1 MDKLYIE
8 ENLLT
13 DRGRLNGNK
22 TKNLSI
28 TNEEIYL
35 IYHNIE
41 KPVCEC
47 GNEVNFLGFSRGY
60 NKTCGYKC
68 GNNKKDKKI
77 KEKKTKLKNH
87 PNGYSRNHKK
97 AEETCI
103 SKYGVKHFMMTDEGK
118 EKCKKTKTEKY
129 GDEKYNNREKSKKT
143 KTEKYGDPTYTNR
156 DKAEETIYKKY
167 GVKNIMQTGE
177 VEFGYKYKNYI
188 LPSGKKIKIQG
199 YEDRLLDELLDKFNE
214 DEILTDRKD
223 MPEFWYIGED
233 NKEHRYFPD
242 VFIPHINTIYE
253 VKSTYTITCDI
264 EKNKKKFK
272 SVKDAGYNFEL
283 KVY

>member
-13 DRGRLNGNK
+13 NRGRLNGNK
-22 TKNLSI
+22 TKNLKE

-35 IYHNIE
+35 IYHDIE
-41 KPVCEC
+41 KPICEC
-47 GNEVNFLGFSRGY
+47 GNEINFLGFSRGY
-60 NKTCGYKC
+60 NKD
-68 GNNKKDKKI
+68 DKKI
-77 KEKKTKLKNH
+77 LEKQTKEKKY
-87 PNGYSRNHKK
+87 PQGYSRNHKK
-97 AEETCI
+97 ANETCI
-103 SKYGVKHFMMTDEGK
+103 QKYVVNHFMMTEEGK
-118 EKCKKTKTEKY
+118 EKSKETKLKKY
-129 GDEKYNNREKSKKT
+129 NDENYNNREKSKRT
-143 KTEKYGDPTYTNR
+143 KMEKYGNPTYTDR
-156 DKAEETIYKKY
+156 DKAEETLYIKY

-253 VKSTYTITCDI
+253 VKSTYTIACDI

-272 SVKDAGYNFEL
+272 SVKDASYNFEL